1 VRRGGKTGFAG
12 TIRALPSGRIAPGA
26 TMTDTS
32 DRYVKTGIFLA
43 PFHPLQEN
51 PLLALE
57 RDMDLIRHLD
67 RLNYHEAWI
76 GEHHS
81 GGFEIINCPEMF
93 IAAAA
98 ERTRH
103 IRLGTGVVSLPYHNP
118 FTLAGRMQQLDYM
131 TRGRAMFGV
140 GPGSLVYDADKMGL
154 KAADQRRKLDEALD
168 VIVPLMQGRMVTR
181 QTDWFNLNEARL
193 QLKSFSQP
201 MMEMAVANAR
211 SPTGAIQAGKH
222 GIGML
227 SLGGTSDDALKAHAT
242 NWGVYEKSA
251 AENGKVAD
259 RRKWRVVSLAHVA
272 ETREQARADVKFGLE
287 DYRRYF
293 SEVATFPIIP
303 PDVTGDPADYL
314 VDNGLA
320 CIGTP
325 DDCVRFFERL
335 WRGSAGGLGGILLLA
350 HNWADWP
357 ATLKSYE
364 LMARYVHPHF
374 QRNANEL
381 RVFSYDDAAAKYATA
396 GQQMKAAVQT
406 AIDTYKAKNG

>member
-1 VRRGGKTGFAG
+1 MNDLAN
-12 TIRALPSGRIAPGA
+12 
-26 TMTDTS
+26 
-32 DRYVKTGIFLA
+32 DRYIKTGIFLA
-43 PFHPLQEN
+43 PFHPLHEN

-57 RDMDLIRHLD
+57 RDMDLICHLD
-67 RLNYHEAWI
+67 KLNYHEVWV

-118 FTLAGRMQQLDYM
+118 FTLAGRMMQLDLM

-168 VIVPLMQGRMVTR
+168 VIVPLLQGEMITR
-181 QTDWFNLNEARL
+181 KTDWFDLNQARL

-201 MMEMAVANAR
+201 AMEMAVANAR

-227 SLGGTSDDALKAHAT
+227 SLGGTSDDALKAHAK
-242 NWGVYEKSA
+242 NWGVYTETAEKH
-251 AENGKVAD
+251 GKVAD
-259 RRKWRVVSLAHVA
+259 RRKWRVVTLAHIA

-335 WRGSAGGLGGILLLA
+335 WKGSDGGLGGILLLA
-350 HNWADWP
+350 HNWADWER
-357 ATLKSYE
+357 TKRSYE
-364 LMARYVHPHF
+364 LMARYVHPQF

-381 RVFSYDDAAAKYATA
+381 RAFSYDDAKGKYATA

-406 AIDTYKAKNG
+406 AIDKYAAQKQA